1 MNNNSD
7 TNQEDVVFTQ
17 NGEVYSPIDLDD
29 NFLII
34 TKFICCSIGI
44 PLNLLIAITIIR
56 HHRRLGCKPRNIFLL
71 AIIFSYLLFYIA
83 PLIELIS
90 WAFLPAVQ
98 STESVC
104 LVFIAVGGL
113 PQALLLLNMILAL
126 VDRYVAIN
134 FPLLHREKMTVRLA
148 SAILLMAAIS
158 LIFLLKFVYIARMS
172 PLRCEIWLVHSK
184 VLAFTILLLF
194 VSCIL
199 LNFIVYRKT
208 RTLLGECRTL
218 EIRNSGGIDGRVD
231 ELGSFETPGNESLRT
246 VRSVGINNQR
256 PMSIHVDKETLSQME
271 IEATRTLIFG
281 VTSLVVTVCPIIILL
296 LTFLVCRI
304 IGQIDCSHF
313 IWLATYFKELGL
325 VHAIYNPLIFL
336 TRNKELR
343 SALTTR
349 LINRGE

>member
-1 MNNNSD
+1 
-7 TNQEDVVFTQ
+7 
-17 NGEVYSPIDLDD
+17 VYSPIDLDD

-184 VLAFTILLLF
+184 VLGFTVLLLF

-199 LNFIVYRKT
+199 LNFTVYRKT
-208 RTLLGECRTL
+208 RILLGECRTL

-231 ELGSFETPGNESLRT
+231 GENIVDELGSFETP
-246 VRSVGINNQR
+246 VGINNQR

-304 IGQIDCSHF
+304 IGQIDCSYF

-349 LINRGE
+349 LINCGG

>member
-1 MNNNSD
+1 
-7 TNQEDVVFTQ
+7 
-17 NGEVYSPIDLDD
+17 
-29 NFLII
+29 
-34 TKFICCSIGI
+34 
-44 PLNLLIAITIIR
+44 
-56 HHRRLGCKPRNIFLL
+56 
-71 AIIFSYLLFYIA
+71 
-83 PLIELIS
+83 
-90 WAFLPAVQ
+90 
-98 STESVC
+98 
-104 LVFIAVGGL
+104 
-113 PQALLLLNMILAL
+113 MILAL

-199 LNFIVYRKT
+199 LNFTVYRKT
-208 RTLLGECRTL
+208 RILLGECRTL

-231 ELGSFETPGNESLRT
+231 GENIVDELGSFETP
-246 VRSVGINNQR
+246 VGINNQR

-304 IGQIDCSHF
+304 IGQIDCSYF

-349 LINRGE
+349 LINCGG